1 MLSKDAKNIL
11 VVDDSIFF
19 RVKLDDMLTEAG
31 HRVAVTSDG
40 REAIEAIKAE
50 VDIIDLLVLDLDMPD
65 IDGFGVIDWID
76 ANGLKGKFPV
86 IIMTSIYE
94 YSKVLERL
102 RGTAVTGFISKD
114 LTPQEMVFQFNR
126 HLFCWKVAEGA
137 RSMER
142 VPVST
147 PVQFIL
153 GERVLKACLLNIGE
167 TGLFLTTGVVLSTGD
182 IVELHF
188 TLPGIDKE
196 FDLEGRVIWSTSEV
210 TDRTTFPGGGIKFTN
225 LMSED
230 KELLKTFIAD
240 ELKRLG
246 LYSFEV
252 AAPAFK
258 TTA

>member
-19 RVKLDDMLTEAG
+19 RVKLEDMLTEAG

-50 VDIIDLLVLDLDMPD
+50 VDIIDLLLLDLDMPD

-76 ANGLKGKFPV
+76 ASGLQGKFPV
-86 IIMTSIYE
+86 IVMTSIYE

-102 RGTAVTGFISKD
+102 RGTAVTGFMSKD
-114 LTPQEMVFQFNR
+114 LTPQEMVFQLNR
-126 HLFCWKVAEGA
+126 HLFCWKAAEGA
-137 RSMER
+137 RSLER

-147 PVQFIL
+147 PVQCIL
-153 GERVLKACLLNIGE
+153 GERELKACLLNIGE
-167 TGLFLTTGVVLSTGD
+167 TGLFLTTGVALSTDD
-182 IVELHF
+182 IVELRF
-188 TLPGIDKE
+188 TLPGINKE
-196 FDLEGRVIWSTSEV
+196 FDLKGRVIWSTSEV
-210 TDRTTFPGGGIKFTN
+210 IDRTTFPGGGIKFTN
-225 LMSED
+225 LTSED
-230 KELLKTFIAD
+230 KKLLKTFVAD